1 MEATANGVVL
11 AGYTVTDLAD
21 DEDEPDLTD
30 AWLRRLGDDGGL
42 HWTTTYDAGAG
53 DSELVSGIAVDG
65 RGHILVAGAVHTDDE
80 DWDIWVAAYDPA
92 GDVQWQ
98 TVVTGEAGGEDQAV
112 GVAAMPDGG
121 PVVAG
126 YVMLEDGTTDAWV
139 RRFDPEGAALW
150 TDQVDG
156 DAAGVDVATEITVD
170 PDGRPVVAGYQ
181 SGTDTGTDVWLHALD
196 ADGQP
201 RWTTVLDGP
210 GSGNDRATS
219 VVVRPDGVAV
229 ATGAMAVPERT
240 VDAWV
245 GAFDAEGALLWEQ
258 LHDGPASLGDGA
270 NDVAAFDDGSVVVG
284 GFEFVEDEAWDVWVR
299 RLSADGETLW
309 THRHADA
316 GQGDDLAAGIAVDEA
331 GNVLVVGSV
340 APADAPRAI
349 WLRKLA
355 G

>member
-1 MEATANGVVL
+1 MPGGVIL
-11 AGYTVTDLAD
+11 AGYTVTDLAE

-30 AWLRRLGDDGGL
+30 AWLRRLGNDGGL

-53 DSELVSGIAVDG
+53 DSELVSGIAIDD
-65 RGHILVAGAVHTDDE
+65 RGYILAAGAVHTE
-80 DWDIWVAAYDPA
+80 AENWDIWVAAYDP
-92 GDVQWQ
+92 GGTMQWQ
-98 TVVTGEAGGEDQAV
+98 TTVTGEAGGEDQAV

-126 YVMLEDGTTDAWV
+126 YVMFEDGTTDAWV
-139 RRFDPEGAALW
+139 RRFDPDGGTVW

-156 DAAGVDVATEITVD
+156 EAAGVDVATEVTVD
-170 PDGRPVVAGYQ
+170 AEGRPVVAGYTT
-181 SGTDTGTDVWLHALD
+181 GADTGTDVWVRALD
-196 ADGQP
+196 ADGQA

-229 ATGAMAVPERT
+229 VTGAMAVPERT

-245 GAFDAEGALLWEQ
+245 GAFDAEGALMWEH

-270 NDVAAFDDGSVVVG
+270 SDVAAFDDGSVVVA
-284 GFEFVEDEAWDVWVR
+284 GFEFVPDQAWDVWVR
-299 RLSADGETLW
+299 RLSAEGETLW
-309 THRHADA
+309 THRHGDA
-316 GQGDDLAAGIAVDEA
+316 GQGDDLAAGIAIDDA
-331 GNVLVVGSV
+331 GDVLVVGSV